1 MADTIRTGM
10 PVLAR
15 HEGEWKGEY
24 VLHAPDGSVLDR
36 HDSHLICTFPDA
48 SDGLR
53 GKSMSAASCF
63 RGRAKTCPAA
73 ISTR

>member
-48 SDGLR
+48 SDFDYFQQNIYKWG
-53 GKSMSAASCF
+53 
-63 RGRAKTCPAA
+63 GRTG
-73 ISTR
+73 RDL